1 MKYSLQRNI
10 CANSPIIYG
19 FIWSIATLAAGI
31 IFSKWSS
38 IDIRVSELFY
48 DATKGIWPMASS
60 TAFELFR
67 MSLWYMADGSF
78 LACFALLCL
87 RIVSP
92 LFRRVRWES
101 LGFYILTYAVGPGL
115 LVNVYL
121 KEFWGRARPNQ
132 ILQFGGNKFFTPALE
147 MTSQC
152 QHNCSFVA
160 GEGSAFACISISLFF
175 IMKPRLEKLNV
186 RVMLAVIFVL
196 AIVGSMMRVGFGGHF
211 FSDVVFSWLL
221 MALVVGLMDWIF
233 RLFHLDYKVRP
244 EHCLSR

>member
-1 MKYSLQRNI
+1 MNRSLRLNI
-10 CANSPIIYG
+10 FAKSTVIYK
-19 FIWSIATLAAGI
+19 FIWSIATLASGI

-38 IDIRVSELFY
+38 IDIRASELFY
-48 DATKGIWPMASS
+48 NATKGIWPMASS

-101 LGFYILTYAVGPGL
+101 LVFYILTYAVGPGL

-132 ILQFGGNKFFTPALE
+132 ILQFGGDKFFTPALE
-147 MTSQC
+147 MASQC

-160 GEGSAFACISISLFF
+160 GEGSAFACASISLLF
-175 IMKPRLEKLNV
+175 IIEPRLNKLHV
-186 RVMLAVIFVL
+186 RVMFAAIFVL
-196 AIVGSMMRVGFGGHF
+196 AIVGSMMRIGFGGHF

-244 EHCLSR
+244 EQRLSR